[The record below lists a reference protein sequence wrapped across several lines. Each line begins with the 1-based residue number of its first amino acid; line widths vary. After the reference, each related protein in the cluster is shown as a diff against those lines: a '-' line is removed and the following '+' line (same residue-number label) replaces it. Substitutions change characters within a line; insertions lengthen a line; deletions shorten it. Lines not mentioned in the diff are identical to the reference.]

1 MANYNKMTESKY
13 TAIKILLKGGATVKE
28 AAQYLQVSTAVVY
41 GVKNTENFA
50 EYCQIGAEREARK
63 KQAAAIR
70 IKEQEKAKEAA
81 KEQEKANEAAKEPE
95 RQPGTTM
102 TSTYQLNRMYE
113 ALKAQNEL
121 LKLISEKL
129 AFIVE
134 QLA

>member
-13 TAIKILLKGGATVKE
+13 TAIKILLNGGATVKE
-28 AAQYLQVSTAVVY
+28 AAQYMQVSTAVVY

-50 EYCQIGAEREARK
+50 EYCQNSAERDARRK
-63 KQAAAIR
+63 QNAAIKIKTEQAA
-70 IKEQEKAKEAA
+70 
-81 KEQEKANEAAKEPE
+81 NEPE
-95 RQPGTTM
+95 RQVGTAM
-102 TSTYQLNRMYE
+102 TSTYQMNRVYE
-113 ALKAQNEL
+113 ALKSQNEL

>member
-1 MANYNKMTESKY
+1 MANYNKMTDSKY
-13 TAIKILLKGGATVKE
+13 KAIKLLLQGGATVKE
-28 AAQYLQVSTAVVY
+28 AAQYMQVSTAVVY

-63 KQAAAIR
+63 KQSAAIR
-70 IKEQEKAKEAA
+70 IKEQEKAKEA
-81 KEQEKANEAAKEPE
+81 QEKAKEAAKEPE
-95 RQPGTTM
+95 RQPGTAM

-121 LKLISEKL
+121 LRLISEKL

>member
-13 TAIKILLKGGATVKE
+13 TAIKILLNGGATVKE
-28 AAQYLQVSTAVVY
+28 AAEYMQVSTAVVY
-41 GVKNTENFA
+41 GVKNTADFA
-50 EYCQIGAEREARK
+50 EYCQNSAERDARR
-63 KQAAAIR
+63 KQNAAIR

-81 KEQEKANEAAKEPE
+81 TEPA
-95 RQPGTTM
+95 RQPGTAM
-102 TSTYQLNRMYE
+102 TSTYQMNRVYE

>member
-13 TAIKILLKGGATVKE
+13 TAIKILLNGGATVKE
-28 AAQYLQVSTAVVY
+28 AAEYMQVSTAVVY
-41 GVKNTENFA
+41 GVKNTADFA
-50 EYCQIGAEREARK
+50 EYCQNSAERDARR
-63 KQAAAIR
+63 KQNAAIR

-81 KEQEKANEAAKEPE
+81 KEPE
-95 RQPGTTM
+95 RQPGTAM
-102 TSTYQLNRMYE
+102 TSTYQMNRVYE

>member
-13 TAIKILLKGGATVKE
+13 TALKILLNGGATVKE
-28 AAQYLQVSTAVVY
+28 AAQYMQVSTAVVY

-63 KQAAAIR
+63 KQAAVIR

-81 KEQEKANEAAKEPE
+81 KEPE
-95 RQPGTTM
+95 RQPGTAM

-113 ALKAQNEL
+113 ALKLQNDL